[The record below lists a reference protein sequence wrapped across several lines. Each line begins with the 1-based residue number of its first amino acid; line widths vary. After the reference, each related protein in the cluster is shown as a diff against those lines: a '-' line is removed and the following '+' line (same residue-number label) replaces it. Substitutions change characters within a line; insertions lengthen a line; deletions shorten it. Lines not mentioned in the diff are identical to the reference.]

1 MNTLH
6 RPSFAL
12 RPQRDSL
19 RHKQI
24 HAARVRAA
32 GTPPAVLTAGHGSA
46 LDSVFKRLPTIGET
60 PLLDT
65 HA

>member
-1 MNTLH
+1 MNTLT

-24 HAARVRAA
+24 HAARVRSAGNASAA
-32 GTPPAVLTAGHGSA
+32 LTAEHGSA
-46 LDSVFKRLPTIGET
+46 SDSVFKRQPAIGET
-60 PLLDT
+60 PVL
-65 HA
+65 HAHA